1 MKHTQ
6 AKADT
11 NKTFMH
17 ALSTAFR
24 FIILT
29 IGAFLVASA
38 LELFLSPNGLIDG
51 GVTGL
56 SIMAEE
62 QFGIPLAFVFAGLNI
77 PILIFTARTLGKTFF
92 IRSLYALIMTL
103 VFLGTLPFHHAITD
117 SDVLIVLYG
126 GIILG
131 LGIGLVIRAGGA
143 IDGVEMFAVWLN
155 EKFQLSVGT
164 TILVGNLLVI
174 IISAF
179 VFSLESAML
188 SFVVFVVVTKVIDM
202 VEVGTEQHKSL
213 MIISQHSEEIAK
225 MLIEEM
231 HLSVTM
237 LEGRGGFTNE
247 RQVVLYSI
255 VNKFLYSKARDL
267 IMAIDE
273 DAIIEA
279 NTVSETNGLGKH
291 ELKDR
296 LMKKISKSP
305 SAAHVTPP
313 GTIRN

>member
-1 MKHTQ
+1 MKKQ
-6 AKADT
+6 
-11 NKTFMH
+11 KTWEFVGVLIRYLVLTVG
-17 ALSTAFR
+17 AL
-24 FIILT
+24 
-29 IGAFLVASA
+29 LVASS

-62 QFGIPLAFVFAGLNI
+62 QFGIPLAFVFAGMNV
-77 PILIFTARTLGKTFF
+77 PILMFTARTLGKTFF
-92 IRSLYALIMTL
+92 VRSFYALVMTL
-103 VFLGTLPFHHAITD
+103 VFLATLPFHHAVTD

-131 LGIGLVIRAGGA
+131 LGIGLVIRMGGA
-143 IDGVEMFAVWLN
+143 IDGVEMLAVWLN
-155 EKFQLSVGT
+155 EKYQLSVGT
-164 TILVGNLLVI
+164 SILVGNLFVI
-174 IISAF
+174 ILSIF
-179 VFSLESAML
+179 VFSLESGML

-213 MIISQHSEEIAK
+213 MIVSGKSEEIADA
-225 MLIEEM
+225 LIRDM
-231 HLSVTM
+231 HLSVTL
-237 LEGRGGFTNE
+237 LEGKGGYSKE

-267 IMAIDE
+267 IMSIDE

-291 ELKDR
+291 ELRDR
-296 LMKKISKSP
+296 LAKKWRKT
-305 SAAHVTPP
+305 A
-313 GTIRN
+313 

>member
-1 MKHTQ
+1 MEKQ
-6 AKADT
+6 KRWELAGMLA
-11 NKTFMH
+11 
-17 ALSTAFR
+17 R
-24 FIILT
+24 YVILT
-29 IGAFLVASA
+29 IGALLVASS

-56 SIMAEE
+56 SIMSEE
-62 QFGIPLAFVFAGLNI
+62 QFGIPLAYVFAGLNL
-77 PILIFTARTLGKTFF
+77 PLLIFTARTLGKTFF
-92 IRSLYALIMTL
+92 VRSFYALVMTL
-103 VFLGTLPFHHAITD
+103 VFLGTLPFHHAVTD

-143 IDGVEMFAVWLN
+143 IDGVEMLAVWLN
-155 EKFQLSVGT
+155 EKYKLSVGT
-164 TILVGNLLVI
+164 TILIGNLLVI
-174 IISAF
+174 VLSIF

-213 MIISQHSEEIAK
+213 MVISSKSEEIADA
-225 MLIEEM
+225 LIRDM
-231 HLSVTM
+231 HLSVT
-237 LEGRGGFTNE
+237 LLQGRGGYSKE
-247 RQVVLYSI
+247 PQEVLYSI

-267 IMAIDE
+267 IMSIDE

-291 ELKDR
+291 ELRDR
-296 LMKKISKSP
+296 LAKKWRKT
-305 SAAHVTPP
+305 A
-313 GTIRN
+313 

>member
-1 MKHTQ
+1 MGKE
-6 AKADT
+6 
-11 NKTFMH
+11 
-17 ALSTAFR
+17 TAWGFAGTIAR
-24 FIILT
+24 YIILT
-29 IGAFLVASA
+29 IGALLVASS

-56 SIMAEE
+56 SIMSEE
-62 QFGIPLAFVFAGLNI
+62 QFGIPLAFVFAGLNL

-92 IRSLYALIMTL
+92 VRSFYALVMTL
-103 VFLGTLPFHHAITD
+103 VFLGTLPFHHAVTD

-143 IDGVEMFAVWLN
+143 IDGVEMLAVWLN
-155 EKFQLSVGT
+155 EKYQLSVGT
-164 TILVGNLLVI
+164 SILIGNLLVI
-174 IISAF
+174 VLSIF

-213 MIISQHSEEIAK
+213 MVISSKSGEIADA
-225 MLIEEM
+225 LIRDM
-231 HLSVTM
+231 HLSVT
-237 LEGRGGFTNE
+237 LLQGRGGYSKE
-247 RQVVLYSI
+247 PQEVLYSI

-267 IMAIDE
+267 IMSIDE

-291 ELKDR
+291 ELRDR
-296 LMKKISKSP
+296 LKKKWQKT
-305 SAAHVTPP
+305 A
-313 GTIRN
+313 

>member
-1 MKHTQ
+1 MIKNKK
-6 AKADT
+6 KAGR
-11 NKTFMH
+11 K
-17 ALSTAFR
+17 
-24 FIILT
+24 IIATIIRYFLLT
-29 IGAFLVASA
+29 LGAFLVASA

-62 QFGIPLAFVFAGLNI
+62 HFGIPLSFVFAGLNI
-77 PILIFTARTLGKTFF
+77 PILLFTAKTMGRSFF
-92 IRSLYALIMTL
+92 FRSLYAIIFTL
-103 VFLGTLPFHHAITD
+103 LFLATLPFHHALTD

-131 LGIGLVIRAGGA
+131 LGVGLVIRVGGA
-143 IDGVEMFAVWLN
+143 IDGVEMIAVWLQ
-155 EKFQLSVGT
+155 EKYQLSVGT
-164 TILVGNLLVI
+164 TILVGNMFVI
-174 IISAF
+174 MLSAY

-202 VEVGTEQHKSL
+202 VEVGFNQHKSL
-213 MIISQHSEEIAK
+213 MIISQHSEEIANA
-225 MLIEEM
+225 LIEKM

-237 LEGRGGFTNE
+237 LEGKGGYSGE
-247 RQVVLYSI
+247 QQVVIYSI

-267 IMAIDE
+267 IMEIDE

-296 LMKKISKSP
+296 FVKKFRKS
-305 SAAHVTPP
+305 A
-313 GTIRN
+313 